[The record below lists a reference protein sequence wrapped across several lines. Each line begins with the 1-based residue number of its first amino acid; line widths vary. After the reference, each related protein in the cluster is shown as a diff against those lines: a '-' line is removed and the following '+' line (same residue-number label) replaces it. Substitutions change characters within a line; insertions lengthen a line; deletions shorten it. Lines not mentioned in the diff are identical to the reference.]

1 VTGIQ
6 LTVPDSPLAGRRFRA
21 YTAKHLDALIA
32 RAGLDASQRLAVQ
45 AVATVLPFRTN
56 AYVVEQL
63 IDWDA
68 APDDPVYRLVF
79 PQADMLPEADIRTI
93 AGLLASGAPEGEVR
107 AAAHQVRMR
116 LNPHPAGQLALN
128 VPDLADGPL
137 PGIQHK
143 YPETVLVF
151 PKQGQTCHAYCTY
164 CFRWAQFVDEPD
176 LKMATADVD
185 RVVAYLRAHQEVTS
199 VLITGGDPMIMG
211 APVLRRYVEPLLG
224 AGLDHIESIRIGTK
238 SLAYWPQRF
247 VSDPDA
253 DDTLRLFEQVAE
265 SGRTLAFMSH
275 FSHPRELEPGLV
287 GEAVRRIRAAGA
299 VIRTQAPLIRS
310 INDNPVIW
318 ADMWRSQA
326 RMGMIPYYMF
336 IERDTGPQD
345 YFAVPLARACEV
357 FQDAYRSV
365 SGLCRTVRGPSM
377 SATPGKV
384 CVDGVVEV
392 AGEKV
397 FALHLIQARDPGLVG
412 KPFFAQFDPGAVWLS
427 DLEPAFASRFPFE
440 PDPDELPGLLG
451 PPMLVPVS

>member
-1 VTGIQ
+1 MTGIQ

-68 APDDPVYRLVF
+68 APDDPIYRLVF

-440 PDPDELPGLLG
+440 SDPDELPGLLG